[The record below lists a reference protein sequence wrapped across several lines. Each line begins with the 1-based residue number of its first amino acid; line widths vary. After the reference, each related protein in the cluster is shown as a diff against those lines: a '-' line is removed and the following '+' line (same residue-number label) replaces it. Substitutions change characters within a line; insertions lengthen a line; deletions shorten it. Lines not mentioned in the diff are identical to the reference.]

1 MKKLLI
7 ATLGSFVFLLVVN
20 AALYPVFFP
29 EGPPEQYVG
38 ARPAP
43 LLLYH
48 LLAFLITAFLMSYL
62 YRLVYRGGPTW
73 KAGLRVGVI
82 MALFVSLPENL
93 HVYALTSVSFFKLL
107 FPAVWVTVIWGL
119 AGVVIGVIYGTQP
132 AREKRALSAAGSEHL
147 P

>member
-1 MKKLLI
+1 MKKLLL
-7 ATLGSFVFLLVVN
+7 ATLGSFLFLLVVN

-29 EGPPEQYVG
+29 EGPPVQYVG
-38 ARPAP
+38 SRTAP

-62 YRLVYRGGPTW
+62 YPLVCRGGSSW
-73 KAGLRVGVI
+73 KEGLRVGVI

-93 HVYALTSVSFFKLL
+93 HVYALTNVSFIKLL

-119 AGVVIGVIYGTQP
+119 AGVVIGLVYGGSPDKGEQ
-132 AREKRALSAAGSEHL
+132 RAAGSVGAEYL
-147 P
+147 